1 MLRSR
6 QLISGLYE
14 LTELP
19 TLIHSKKMDEKKN
32 FYPKKQTL
40 QNTALSPI
48 PLPESTNLGSR
59 VDTVRVF

>member
-19 TLIHSKKMDEKKN
+19 TLIHSKKMDEKKKLLSEKPDPAE
-32 FYPKKQTL
+32 YRLVT
-40 QNTALSPI
+40 NTP
-48 PLPESTNLGSR
+48 TR
-59 VDTVRVF
+59 VNEFRF